1 MYFCRLHLPTEIL
14 NSVSTVVCCVLVS
27 ESCPTLCDP
36 MDCSP
41 PGSSVHGILQARSSV
56 KYCQVGRIGKRSP
69 KWRWLKDKEGKT
81 REYRTKEGP
90 RTGVRTSG
98 EKNNTP
104 GWPSLQRTGPG
115 REKHVNRGAK
125 AC

>member
-41 PGSSVHGILQARSSV
+41 PGSSLRGILQARSSV

-69 KWRWLKDKEGKT
+69 KWRWLKDKEGKS
-81 REYRTKEGP
+81 P
-90 RTGVRTSG
+90 RIQNKRRS
-98 EKNNTP
+98 EDR
-104 GWPSLQRTGPG
+104 SEDLR
-115 REKHVNRGAK
+115 
-125 AC
+125 